1 MEKAVS
7 AVIHDEP
14 DGSERRVA
22 PRTRTLKRAK
32 ILFNNR
38 FSTYDCIVR
47 NISATG
53 ALLTLDETAHLP
65 KTFDV
70 RIGDD
75 PERPG
80 KLVYR
85 RGMLAGIRFL
95 DVISEEEEQ
104 AAHGY
109 GAKPGEEETGDF
121 GAGDPFHDRATFSP
135 APAAAGTIRR
145 IVPDPLPRAL
155 TARFPWA

>member
-1 MEKAVS
+1 MS
-7 AVIHDEP
+7 AVTHEEP

-53 ALLTLDETAHLP
+53 ALLTIDEAAHLP
-65 KTFDV
+65 KTFEV

-75 PERPG
+75 PERPA

-95 DVISEEEEQ
+95 DVASEEEEQ
-104 AAHGY
+104 AAHGFD
-109 GAKPGEEETGDF
+109 AKPSGADPSDF
-121 GAGDPFHDRATFSP
+121 GPGDPFNDRASSP
-135 APAAAGTIRR
+135 GSEASHAAGHIRR
-145 IVPDPLPRAL
+145 IVPETLPAAL
-155 TARFPWA
+155 TRRFPWA